1 MLFETLLQQH
11 DSSLRF
17 DAFCAS
23 GADLVDLNVVLHH
36 TDVKDAMDEVE
47 RSQ

>member
-11 DSSLRF
+11 DSSLRL

-23 GADLVDLNVVLHH
+23 GADLFDLNVVLHR
-36 TDVKDAMDEVE
+36 TDVQVDASDG
-47 RSQ
+47 